1 VLDEQ
6 LTDNDP
12 AFYDVQSH
20 RLLVLF
26 ISLTEFYP
34 ILWIFFEC
42 NKTVIFPHVVHRPVI
57 KVAFTIDQQVR
68 IPIYV
73 HASELLHNRI

>member
-26 ISLTEFYP
+26 ISLTEFDP

-42 NKTVIFPHVVHRPVI
+42 DKTVILSHVVHRPVI